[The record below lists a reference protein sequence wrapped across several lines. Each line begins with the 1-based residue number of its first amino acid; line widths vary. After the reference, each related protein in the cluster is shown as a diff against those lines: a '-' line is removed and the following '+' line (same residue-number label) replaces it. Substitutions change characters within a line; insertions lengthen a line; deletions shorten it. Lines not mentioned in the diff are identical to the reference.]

1 MKTAFIFPG
10 QASQFVGMGKDLYE
24 TFDLAKNYFDRAND
38 ILGFD
43 LKKICFEGPEE
54 TLKQTYV
61 TQPAIFVHSAV
72 VNELLR
78 QEYDFTAQ
86 GMAGHSLGEYSALVA
101 AGSLSFEDGLKLVQ
115 KRGQLMYESGK
126 KNPGTMA
133 ALIGLSEEQVYALC
147 NELKSEG
154 VIQPANFNS
163 PGQIAISGDVAVIQ
177 KAIEKAKGMGAR
189 KAVELVVSGA
199 FHSPLMDDARAG
211 LQEALEKTEIKT
223 AQVPVYTNVTA
234 QPATAAEEI
243 RSLLYRQLTS
253 PVLWQKSMENMITD
267 GFGQFYEIGPGKVLT
282 GLLKRINRQ
291 IPCKP
296 IGTVEQIKALGEN
309 NG

>member
-10 QASQFVGMGKDLYE
+10 QASQFVGMAKDLYE
-24 TFDLAKNYFDRAND
+24 TFELARSYFDRANE

-43 LKKICFEGPEE
+43 LKKVCFEGPEE
-54 TLKQTYV
+54 ELKKTYI
-61 TQPAIFVHSAV
+61 TQPAIFVHSVV
-72 VNELLR
+72 VNELLKEKG
-78 QEYDFTAQ
+78 QTPQ
-86 GMAGHSLGEYSALVA
+86 GVAGHSLGEYSALVA
-101 AGSLSFEDGLKLVQ
+101 GGSLSFEDGLKLVQ

-147 NELKSEG
+147 DELKSEG

-163 PGQIAISGDVAVIQ
+163 PGQIAISGDVAVIH
-177 KAIEKAKGMGAR
+177 KAIEKAKEMGAK

-211 LQEALEKTEIKT
+211 LQEALEKTEIKA

-234 QPATAAEEI
+234 QPVTAADEI

-253 PVLWQKSMENMITD
+253 PVLWQKSMENMIAD
-267 GFGQFYEIGPGKVLT
+267 GFERFYEIGPGKVLT

-291 IPCKP
+291 VPCQP
-296 IGTVEQIKALGEN
+296 VGTVEQINATGE
-309 NG
+309 

>member
-10 QASQFVGMGKDLYE
+10 QGSQFVGMAKDLYE
-24 TFDLAKNYFDRAND
+24 TFDLARSYFDRANE

-43 LKKICFEGPEE
+43 LKKVCFEGPEE
-54 TLKQTYV
+54 ELKKTYI
-61 TQPAIFVHSAV
+61 TQPAIFVHSVV
-72 VNELLR
+72 VNELLKEKG
-78 QEYDFTAQ
+78 QTPQ
-86 GMAGHSLGEYSALVA
+86 GVAGHSLGEYSALVA

-115 KRGQLMYESGK
+115 KRGQLMYQSGQ

-147 NELKSEG
+147 DELKSEG

-163 PGQIAISGDVAVIQ
+163 PGQIAISGEVNVIR
-177 KAIEKAKGMGAR
+177 KAIEKAKEMGAK

-211 LQEALEKTEIKT
+211 LQEALEKTEIKP

-234 QPATAAEEI
+234 QPVSEAAQI
-243 RSLLYRQLTS
+243 RTLLYRQLTS
-253 PVLWQKSMENMITD
+253 PVLWQKSMENMIAD
-267 GFGQFYEIGPGKVLT
+267 GFERFYEIGPGKVLT

-291 IPCKP
+291 VPCQP
-296 IGTVEQIKALGEN
+296 VGTAEQINATGE
-309 NG
+309 

>member
-1 MKTAFIFPG
+1 MA
-10 QASQFVGMGKDLYE
+10 KDLYE
-24 TFDLAKNYFDRAND
+24 TFDLARSYFNRANE

-43 LKKICFEGPEE
+43 LKKVCFEGPEE
-54 TLKQTYV
+54 ELKKTYI
-61 TQPAIFVHSAV
+61 TQPAIFVHSVV
-72 VNELLR
+72 VNELLKEKG
-78 QEYDFTAQ
+78 QTPQ
-86 GMAGHSLGEYSALVA
+86 GVAGHSLGEYSALVA

-115 KRGQLMYESGK
+115 KRGQLMYQSGQ

-147 NELKSEG
+147 DELKSEG

-163 PGQIAISGDVAVIQ
+163 PGQIAISGEVNVIR
-177 KAIEKAKGMGAR
+177 KAIEKAKEMGAK

-211 LQEALEKTEIKT
+211 LQEALEKTEIKP

-234 QPATAAEEI
+234 QPVSEAAQI
-243 RSLLYRQLTS
+243 RTLLYRQLTS
-253 PVLWQKSMENMITD
+253 PVLWQKSMENMIAD
-267 GFGQFYEIGPGKVLT
+267 GFERFYEIGPGKVLT

-291 IPCKP
+291 VPCQP
-296 IGTVEQIKALGEN
+296 VGTAEQINATGE
-309 NG
+309 